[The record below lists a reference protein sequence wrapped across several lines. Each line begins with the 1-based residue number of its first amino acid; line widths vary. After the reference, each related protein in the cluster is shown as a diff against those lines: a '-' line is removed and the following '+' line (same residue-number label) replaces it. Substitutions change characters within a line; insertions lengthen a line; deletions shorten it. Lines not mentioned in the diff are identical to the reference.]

1 MRRLALL
8 LQYDGSAFAG
18 SQRQPDLPTV
28 QAALEEAIRSL
39 TGEASPASFAGRTDA
54 GVHATGQVASFT
66 TSSAMP
72 AARFARGL
80 NHFLPPCVA
89 VQAARDVAESFDPR
103 RCAVSRVYRYEIVIA
118 RQRQPLRE
126 ARAWIVPP
134 PFDLERG
141 REAAAAF
148 AGEHDFAAFA
158 KAGPEGSTRRTVRS
172 SELLGEPPEI
182 VYRVEADSFLQRQ
195 VRRMAGA
202 IVETARG
209 KSDAAEIRRL
219 LTSAAPGRSKATA
232 PAGGLTLAK
241 VRYDGSDLPDWTEL
255 DDDTCTRRVRR

>member
-18 SQRQPDLPTV
+18 SQRQPNLPTV

-54 GVHATGQVASFT
+54 GVHAAGQVASFP
-66 TSSAMP
+66 TSSALP

-89 VQAARDVAESFDPR
+89 VQAARDVDESFDPR
-103 RCAVSRVYRYEIVIA
+103 RCAIGRVYRYEIVVA

-126 ARAWIVPP
+126 ARAWVIPP
-134 PFDLERG
+134 PFDLQRG

-158 KAGPEGSTRRTVRS
+158 KAGPDASTRRAVRS
-172 SELLGEPPEI
+172 SELIGEPPEL
-182 VYRVEADSFLQRQ
+182 VYRVEADSFMQRQ
-195 VRRMAGA
+195 VRRMVGA
-202 IVETARG
+202 IVEAARG
-209 KSDAAEIRRL
+209 KSGAEEIHRL
-219 LTSAAPGRSKATA
+219 LDSAAPGRSRATA
-232 PAGGLTLAK
+232 PAAGLTLAE

-255 DDDTCTRRVRR
+255 DDDTCTGRARR